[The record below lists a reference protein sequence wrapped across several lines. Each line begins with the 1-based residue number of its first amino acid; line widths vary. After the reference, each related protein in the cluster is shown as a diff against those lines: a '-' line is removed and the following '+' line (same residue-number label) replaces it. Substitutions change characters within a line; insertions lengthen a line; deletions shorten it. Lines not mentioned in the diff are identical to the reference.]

1 MGRGKGWGGEGTV
14 KIVWVCVGRG
24 WGGGVGVAN
33 VVLRSYHKLWQFYG
47 GGGRRCLKL
56 QKLCF
61 INLVRK
67 RFLDFNSE

>member
-47 GGGRRCLKL
+47 EEGAALSKTS
-56 QKLCF
+56 KIVF
-61 INLVRK
+61 Y
-67 RFLDFNSE
+67 